1 MAPVVV
7 TRQLT
12 KRYGDTTAVGGLDL
26 EIRAG
31 EVFGL
36 LGPNGAGKTTTI
48 LMLLG
53 LTEPTEGSVEVLGL
67 DPSRRALEVKSAVG
81 YLPDDVGFYDDMT
94 GRQNLRYTARLNRLG
109 RDETESRIADVLDQ
123 VGLADVA
130 DRRVGGYSRGMRQRL
145 GIADALVKRP
155 KILILDEPTVNID
168 PAGVEELLGLV
179 RRLADGGVT
188 VLLSSHLLHQVQAVC
203 DRIGIFVTGRL
214 VAVGS
219 IDELAAG
226 LGDLVSIEVDSTGER
241 EGLIELLSGI
251 DDIESITAGE
261 HHLVVSAGRDVRAE
275 IADRIHDAGHTVT
288 HLRLASAELDAIYH
302 RYFRQGQRDGAEPDE
317 DAEEHA
323 AT

>member
-1 MAPVVV
+1 MTAVVV

-12 KRYGDTTAVGGLDL
+12 KRYGETTAVDRLDL

-53 LTEPTEGSVEVLGL
+53 LTEPTEGSVEVLGM
-67 DPSRRALEVKSAVG
+67 DPSRRALDVKAAVG

-94 GRQNLRYTARLNRLG
+94 GRQNLRYTARLNRLD
-109 RDETESRIADVLDQ
+109 RDEAERRITDALEQ
-123 VGLADVA
+123 VGLTDVA

-145 GIADALVKRP
+145 GIADALVKQP

-203 DRIGIFVTGRL
+203 DRIGIFVGGRL

-219 IDELAAG
+219 IDELAAS
-226 LGDLVSIEVDSTGER
+226 LDDRASIEVDATGDR
-241 EGLIELLSGI
+241 AAVAELLADI
-251 DDIESITAGE
+251 DGVESVRTDE
-261 HHLVVSAGRDVRAE
+261 QHLVVSARRDVRAE
-275 IADRIHDAGHTVT
+275 IADRLHDAGHTVT

-302 RYFRQGQRDGAEPDE
+302 RYFHEEQDE
-317 DAEEHA
+317 SEQETEHAQEHA
-323 AT
+323 AS